1 MNRSIASALIALLST
16 LNAVTPTR
24 GQSGPY
30 DPQVGSGA
38 QDAIPKTSSAFQEW
52 ASSVVSITRGPQDIA
67 VPGSPLF
74 GADPVTGSKLR

>member
-1 MNRSIASALIALLST
+1 MSRTIASARIALLSS
-16 LNAVTPTR
+16 LIAVTPTR
-24 GQSGPY
+24 GQTGPY

-52 ASSVVSITRGPQDIA
+52 APSVVLINRGPQDIA